1 MKTPKRYFSYPS
13 DPNADMSDLYEQEP
27 KQHARWKRR
36 NREAQYKR
44 TIARLRR
51 IERRKLRQDKL
62 LNLYRA
68 RVAQLKWDMNGM
80 EFELA
85 TAEDNYNELRKQNSE
100 LSNGY
105 IHLAARHETMKQFM
119 GGAEQNLQGLW
130 WESVFGQNI
139 EGS

>member
-1 MKTPKRYFSYPS
+1 MKTPKRHLFIKCPICDWEYSAEEHYCPLCEFGIPQNTKS
-13 DPNADMSDLYEQEP
+13 ETQR
-27 KQHARWKRR
+27 KTRARWKRK
-36 NREAQYKR
+36 NKEAQLKR

-85 TAEDNYNELRKQNSE
+85 TTEDNNNELRKQNLV
-100 LSNGY
+100 LSNSILRVYTRGC
-105 IHLAARHETMKQFM
+105 
-119 GGAEQNLQGLW
+119 
-130 WESVFGQNI
+130 FGHDI